1 MATERK
7 KNIRIKDVARLAGV
21 APSTV
26 SLALN
31 GKTLV
36 APKTREHILK
46 IAAELEYTGNVTASR
61 LKRGRTNTIAIVVL
75 ETINAY
81 SSERAHV
88 IESEVCANGYTPMMI
103 YSRLETEAE
112 ALQLVQTVNGA
123 VDGVIC
129 FESNY
134 MAMLHR
140 RLDNLGIPCVFI
152 TCPNENLAADSACY
166 DVESGARMAVEY
178 LIGRGMKKIATYA
191 SSAQIANPT
200 AERFRGYLNVMQ
212 KAGLSTEGL
221 VLPVDMELENY
232 EIIYQ
237 LASQLVD
244 LNPEAILALSDML
257 ALVTLRVLCDRGLE
271 AGRDVAVIGFDNLL
285 MSAYSIPRLTTLDC
299 SYPEL
304 AKDLVGM
311 LLERINGYSGSPRHK
326 LLPCKLV
333 CRESA

>member
-1 MATERK
+1 MKVERK
-7 KNIRIKDVARLAGV
+7 KNIRMKDVARLAGV

-26 SLALN
+26 SLALS
-31 GKTLV
+31 GGALV
-36 APKTREHILK
+36 APETRKRILE
-46 IAAELEYTGNVTASR
+46 IAAKLEYTGNITASR

-75 ETINAY
+75 DTINAY

-88 IESEVCANGYTPMMI
+88 IEATVRAHGYTPLML
-103 YSRLETEAE
+103 YSRLSNETEV
-112 ALQLVQTVNGA
+112 LQLIGAVNGA
-123 VDGVIC
+123 ADGVIC

-134 MAMLHR
+134 MDMLQR
-140 RLDNLGIPCVFI
+140 RLNNLGIPCVFI
-152 TCPNENLAADSACY
+152 TCANEGLAADSACY
-166 DVESGARMAVEY
+166 DVESGARIAVEY
-178 LIGRGMKKIATYA
+178 LIGRGIKKIATYA
-191 SSAQIANPT
+191 SSSQIAHPT
-200 AERFRGYLNVMQ
+200 AERFHGYLNVMR

-221 VLPVDMELENY
+221 VLPVDIELENY
-232 EIIYQ
+232 EILYQ

-257 ALVTLRVLCDRGLE
+257 ALVTLRVLRDRGLE

-304 AKDLVGM
+304 AKTLVGM
-311 LLERINGYSGSPRHK
+311 LLERIHGYSGPPRHK
-326 LLPCKLV
+326 LLPCKLI

>member
-31 GKTLV
+31 GKALV

-61 LKRGRTNTIAIVVL
+61 LKRGRTKTIAIVVL

-112 ALQLVQTVNGA
+112 ALQLVQTVSGA

-129 FESNY
+129 FESIY
-134 MAMLHR
+134 MDMLHR
-140 RLDNLGIPCVFI
+140 RLNNLGIPCVFI
-152 TCPNENLAADSACY
+152 TCPNTDLAADSACY

-244 LNPEAILALSDML
+244 LKPEAILALSDML
-257 ALVTLRVLCDRGLE
+257 ALVTLRVLRDRGLE

-311 LLERINGYSGSPRHK
+311 LLERINGYNGSPRHK